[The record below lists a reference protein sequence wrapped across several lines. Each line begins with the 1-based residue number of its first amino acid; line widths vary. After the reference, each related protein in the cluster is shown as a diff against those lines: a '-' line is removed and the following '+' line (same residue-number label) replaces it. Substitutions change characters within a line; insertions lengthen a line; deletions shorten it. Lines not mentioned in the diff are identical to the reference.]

1 MANNINGENEMNDL
15 LVKLLELFCQIG
27 VKLKELNEK
36 FTKNT
41 QKVNSLFYSKNART
55 NTSVKK
61 NVKIQLKSLIKR

>member
-1 MANNINGENEMNDL
+1 MNDL

-41 QKVNSLFYSKNART
+41 QKVIVYSSQKMQGPIPQSRKA
-55 NTSVKK
+55 
-61 NVKIQLKSLIKR
+61 LKFNQKHK

>member
-1 MANNINGENEMNDL
+1 MNDL

-41 QKVNSLFYSKNART
+41 QKVIVYSSQKMQGPIPQSRKA
-55 NTSVKK
+55 
-61 NVKIQLKSLIKR
+61 LKFN